1 MKAET
6 ISKMRACK
14 ELRGKTVGD
23 IVEMPLFRDNLA
35 AYWQAQKA
43 DREAIQA
50 SYKAMRKLSTQ
61 KGYKLPSHV
70 IDKLSMLSVDE
81 FIQEWKEVYSGE
93 SDRPKNQREY
103 IKQLARQA
111 YNLTVCQIICKEFP
125 ELEAELLPKKN

>member
-6 ISKMRACK
+6 IVKMRACK
-14 ELRGKTVGD
+14 ELQGKTVGD

-50 SYKAMRKLSTQ
+50 SYKAMRKLSAR

-70 IDKLSMLSVDE
+70 IDKLSPLSVDE

-125 ELEAELLPKKN
+125 ELEEELLPKKN

>member
-6 ISKMRACK
+6 IRKMKACK
-14 ELRGKTVGD
+14 ELQGKSIGD
-23 IVEMPLFRDNLA
+23 VVAMPLFRDNLA

-70 IDKLSMLSVDE
+70 IDKLSPLSVDE
-81 FIQEWKEVYSGE
+81 FIQAWKEVFNGE
-93 SDRPKNQREY
+93 SDRPRNQREY
-103 IKQLARQA
+103 ISQLARQA